1 MYDEFCDYQSLTDG
15 DIGEKAWRESK
26 VVDGSVGGEEVFH
39 HRMDVL
45 WWYISDM
52 VEPGSSK
59 KRFCYLP
66 KVAELVLVFPHSNA
80 GEERIFS
87 MVRKNKTDSRSS
99 MKLDGTLSSILSMKL
114 HYPETRTPCHKWV
127 PEEELLKNSKKATK
141 AYNDEHKTV

>member
-1 MYDEFCDYQSLTDG
+1 MYDEFCDYQSLTDD

-80 GEERIFS
+80 EYSAWSE
-87 MVRKNKTDSRSS
+87 KTRLTAGLQSNL
-99 MKLDGTLSSILSMKL
+99 M
-114 HYPETRTPCHKWV
+114 
-127 PEEELLKNSKKATK
+127 
-141 AYNDEHKTV
+141 EHFPAFYR